1 MGIEEELLF
10 SFRRLFFS
18 PPSAAR
24 SILIKVTLIDKERK
38 ELYKTASESPKQL
51 KTIFFDFFFLENGS
65 TSLDPNFF
73 CRNIDQRML
82 W

>member
-10 SFRRLFFS
+10 SFRRLFFP

-24 SILIKVTLIDKERK
+24 SILIKVSLIDKERK
-38 ELYKTASESPKQL
+38 ELSKMASESTKQL
-51 KTIFFDFFFLENGS
+51 KTIFFDFFLGKYACRWI
-65 TSLDPNFF
+65 PFF

-82 W
+82 C

>member
-1 MGIEEELLF
+1 MGTRMGIEEELLF

-38 ELYKTASESPKQL
+38 ELYKMASESPKQI
-51 KTIFFDFFFLENGS
+51 KKIFFDFFLGK
-65 TSLDPNFF
+65 
-73 CRNIDQRML
+73 
-82 W
+82 